1 MAKVTISKGVI
12 ENHIDD
18 LLNRVQSAIQGTPL
32 IKRELEVMQEL
43 LWRVKHYIDQG
54 ESDV

>member
-1 MAKVTISKGVI
+1 MSKVTISKGVI

-18 LLNRVQSAIQGTPL
+18 LLNRLQSAIQGTPL
-32 IKRELEVMQEL
+32 IKRELEVMQEM

-54 ESDV
+54 EAA

>member
-1 MAKVTISKGVI
+1 MAKVIISKGVI

-32 IKRELEVMQEL
+32 IKRELEDMQEL
-43 LWRVKHYIDQG
+43 LWRIEHYINQG
-54 ESDV
+54 DDV

>member
-1 MAKVTISKGVI
+1 MSKVNISKDVI

-18 LLNRVQSAIQGTPL
+18 LLNRVQSAVQGTPL

-43 LWRVKHYIDQG
+43 LWRIKHYIHQG
-54 ESDV
+54 DTE

>member
-1 MAKVTISKGVI
+1 MSKVNISKDVI

-18 LLNRVQSAIQGTPL
+18 LLNRVQSAVQGTPL

-43 LWRVKHYIDQG
+43 LWRIKHYIDQG
-54 ESDV
+54 DTE